1 MTAKS
6 THAVRLCDSDDPF
19 ISLVFGSVENARDM
33 ARKFEELNPT
43 ITLKKY
49 DWPIEIENTGR
60 ME

>member
-43 ITLKKY
+43 ITLNKY
-49 DWPIEIENTGR
+49 DWPIEENTGG